1 VLKKES
7 PKKIN
12 SIFEFFF
19 KKWDN
24 IYFQKL
30 GETGMTKLPQIPG
43 YQVIEKLGQGG
54 MADVYLGI
62 QEKLQRQ
69 VAIKVMIPLLFRD
82 EQFSKRFIKEAQTA
96 AQLNHPNIITIHDV
110 GETRDSYYIVMEYL
124 EESLS
129 QRLKQRGFLPPLEA
143 LEVVKMI
150 ACALDYAHKKGFIH
164 RDIKPDNIMFR
175 ADGTVVLVDFGIAR
189 AMDSTTHLT
198 RTGMSIGTPHYMSPE
213 QCKGEKI
220 DGRSDIYSLGV
231 QFYEILT
238 GKVPYNAENTAGII
252 IKHIQEP
259 IPRLP
264 DRLSRYQ
271 PLVDKMMAKER
282 DKRFQDGEELIQFID
297 GFLTTRELV
306 TPPKSR
312 PETPT
317 VTLEEPTMQTPVTP
331 GAGYSIVR
339 QEKKKWRIPAIIAAV
354 IILAAVLL
362 YFIIQKPWDQPGPS
376 LRQTEETPEKEQPL
390 EQSTTDKEKHPGE
403 AGTETETKEDTK
415 DTETSLDPQ
424 KGTDQSMK
432 DAGKKEISPLKEEQ
446 KPGEKKNAAWE
457 KEPEKKYDPDLKQTW
472 KQEKTEPLKVEKKE
486 EKSIPVKKEVKPPE
500 VKTVNLL
507 GLSPAIRQEYM
518 RKAQRIA
525 IPIPVRIVLLQVH
538 GQITLNLF
546 INEKGKV
553 TVSSFNEQLTVVPA
567 RRKSNVINL
576 IKFRINNFSLTPPR
590 DKDGNPV
597 RFNWRVTFKVG
608 KLVSMIHLT
617 KQQI

>member
-1 VLKKES
+1 
-7 PKKIN
+7 
-12 SIFEFFF
+12 
-19 KKWDN
+19 
-24 IYFQKL
+24 
-30 GETGMTKLPQIPG
+30 M
-43 YQVIEKLGQGG
+43 IEKLGQGG

-62 QEKLQRQ
+62 QEKLQRH

-110 GETRDSYYIVMEYL
+110 GETGDSYYIVMEYL

-129 QRLKQRGFLPPLEA
+129 ERLKQRGSFPPQEA

-231 QFYEILT
+231 QFYEIIM
-238 GKVPYNAENTAGII
+238 GEVPYKAENTAGII

-271 PLVDKMMAKER
+271 PLIDKMMAKER
-282 DKRFQDGEELIQFID
+282 DKRFQRGEELIQFIN

-306 TPPKSR
+306 PPPTTM
-312 PETPT
+312 PETVT
-317 VTLEEPTMQTPVTP
+317 VTLEEPTIPTP
-331 GAGYSIVR
+331 GPPFAGLPTVQR
-339 QEKKKWRIPAIIAAV
+339 KKKKWLVPTIAAAAV
-354 IILAAVLL
+354 VILAAVSL
-362 YFIIQKPWDQPGPS
+362 YFI
-376 LRQTEETPEKEQPL
+376 LREPLKEKDKTGLTSPPVQQTGETREKKQPL
-390 EQSTTDKEKHPGE
+390 EQLTTDKEEQPIDP
-403 AGTETETKEDTK
+403 GTETKKDAETGLDT
-415 DTETSLDPQ
+415 Q
-424 KGTDQSMK
+424 KGTDQSK
-432 DAGKKEISPLKEEQ
+432 QDTGKKEISPLKEEQ
-446 KPGEKKNAAWE
+446 KPVEKKIDT
-457 KEPEKKYDPDLKQTW
+457 KEAKPGQKKVTEKKPTEKQ
-472 KQEKTEPLKVEKKE
+472 KETEPLKVEKRE
-486 EKSIPVKKEVKPPE
+486 EKPKPVKKEVQPPE
-500 VKTVNLL
+500 IKTVNLL
-507 GLSPAIRQEYM
+507 GLSPSIRQEYM
-518 RKAQRIA
+518 KKVQRISIPVPVRKARF
-525 IPIPVRIVLLQVH
+525 QVH
-538 GQITLNLF
+538 GQITLSLF

-553 TVSSFNEQLTVVPA
+553 TVSSFDEQLTVKPA
-567 RRKSNVINL
+567 RRKKSVVAY
-576 IKFRINNFSLTPPR
+576 IKFSINNISLTPPK
-590 DKDGNPV
+590 DKGGNPV

-608 KLVSMIHLT
+608 KYLNRIILT
-617 KQQI
+617 KQ